1 MYYLLP
7 HLPRRRCC
15 ILHLCLQWLRHRAIW
30 VVDQYSSWAL
40 PPHLRVSGVSGAWN
54 GDWHALDYHRQSI
67 SPPGH
72 QCSDE
77 CRHPPPSLPSV
88 PPATPPSPS
97 PPSPPPSPRSE
108 QPSQFSHCVC
118 VSGWLHP
125 APCFFLFPPCL
136 FIPFSCRPGARHY
149 QPPASGVN
157 TDGFGNTGL
166 LLVPAFPPRD
176 GTR

>member
-1 MYYLLP
+1 MRWIITASQYPPRVTNVPMSAAAHLSPTPLSPLP
-7 HLPRRRCC
+7 TPLP
-15 ILHLCLQWLRHRAIW
+15 
-30 VVDQYSSWAL
+30 L
-40 PPHLRVSGVSGAWN
+40 PPL
-54 GDWHALDYHRQSI
+54 
-67 SPPGH
+67 PP
-72 QCSDE
+72 
-77 CRHPPPSLPSV
+77 
-88 PPATPPSPS
+88 
-97 PPSPPPSPRSE
+97 PPPSPRSE